1 MGYNHIE
8 RIKIFD
14 VYGKGVNFMESLFEN
29 QTIYTRKLFMETQN
43 VSYSKFHKTFRMF
56 LLILSVIFMITAL
69 ICLGIYLSN
78 KDVKVLVGGAGL
90 FVLSVAFLIL
100 HFQVYKF
107 RANGEF
113 KTNLAMCPSGEH
125 SYSIFSDNIQL
136 TTSQSNQTILLD
148 QVTKIFETENTFC
161 IMVQKKFLF
170 LTKNGF
176 TKGTASEFR
185 EFLKQTCPKKYM

>member
-1 MGYNHIE
+1 
-8 RIKIFD
+8 
-14 VYGKGVNFMESLFEN
+14 MESLFEN

-43 VSYSKFHKTFRMF
+43 AAYSKFHKTFRMF

-69 ICLGIYLSN
+69 ICLGIYLAN
-78 KDVKVLVGGAGL
+78 KDVKILVGGAGL

-100 HFQVYKF
+100 HFHVYKF

-125 SYSIFSDNIQL
+125 SYSVFSDNIQL
-136 TTSQSNQTILLD
+136 TTSQSNQTIPLD
-148 QVTKIFETENTFC
+148 QVTRIFETENTFC

-170 LTKNGF
+170 FTKNGF